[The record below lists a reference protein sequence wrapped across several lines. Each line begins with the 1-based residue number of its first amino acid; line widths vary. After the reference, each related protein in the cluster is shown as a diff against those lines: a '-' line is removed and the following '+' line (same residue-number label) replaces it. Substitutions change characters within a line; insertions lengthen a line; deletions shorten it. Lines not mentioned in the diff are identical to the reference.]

1 MATQKTTFFR
11 WLRDTGFFN
20 RIINYTLLFVTIA
33 PLVVGYLWLVLA
45 TFSTKTYG
53 LQVEG
58 WTLNNWTEFLAPGA
72 RPFGRSGYASIWVV
86 TFNTF
91 LVGLTMTILICSIS
105 AMAGYALSRLNFPG
119 RKGFLS
125 MTLILHA
132 FPSVTL
138 LIAIYFVLDWFSSKP
153 LIGKLIGYNTIGGVA
168 LVMVALML
176 PFGVWLMKGFF
187 DNLSWDM
194 ERAALIDGCGRF
206 RLWWEIMLPQI
217 RPGLAALAIFSF
229 ITGWGAYLVP
239 ATFLQ
244 GSATGTLAT
253 YMNQFISDTAPTNWN
268 VIAAVGLF
276 QMIPVLIFFIF
287 TQSYLLNIYSGGS
300 KGGV

>member
-1 MATQKTTFFR
+1 MATQKITFMQH
-11 WLRDTGFFN
+11 LRETGLLS
-20 RIINYTLLFVTIA
+20 RIVMYTILIVTIA
-33 PLVVGYLWLVLA
+33 PLVLGYIWLTMA
-45 TFSTKTYG
+45 SFSTKTYG
-53 LQVEG
+53 LRAEG
-58 WTLNNWTEFLAPGA
+58 WTLSNWAEFLAPGA
-72 RPFGRSGYASIWVV
+72 RPFGRSGYASIWRV

-91 LVGLTMTILICSIS
+91 MIGLTMTVLICSIS

-119 RKGFLS
+119 RKSFLS
-125 MTLILHA
+125 MTLILHS

-138 LIAIYFVLDWFSSKP
+138 LIAIYFILDWFSSKP
-153 LIGKLIGYNTIGGVA
+153 LIGRLIGYNTIGGVA

-176 PFGVWLMKGFF
+176 PFGIWLMKGFF
-187 DNLSWDM
+187 DNISWDM
-194 ERAALIDGCGRF
+194 ERAALIDGAGRF
-206 RLWWEIMLPQI
+206 RLWWEIMMPQI

-239 ATFLQ
+239 QTFLQ

-276 QMIPVLIFFIF
+276 QMIPVIFFFLF

>member
-1 MATQKTTFFR
+1 MATQKITFIQ
-11 WLRDTGFFN
+11 WLRETGLLS
-20 RIINYTLLFVTIA
+20 RIVIYALLVVTIA
-33 PLVVGYLWLVLA
+33 PLIVGYLWLTMA
-45 TFSTKTYG
+45 SFSTKTYG
-53 LQVEG
+53 LRAEG
-58 WTLNNWTEFLAPGA
+58 WTLSNWAEFLAPDA
-72 RPFGRSGYASIWVV
+72 RPFGRSGYASIWTV

-91 LVGLTMTILICSIS
+91 LIGLTMTVLICSIS

-125 MTLILHA
+125 MTLILHS

-138 LIAIYFVLDWFSSKP
+138 LIAIYFILDWFSSIP
-153 LIGKLIGYNTIGGVA
+153 LLRRLIGYNTIGGVA
-168 LVMVALML
+168 LVMVALLL
-176 PFGVWLMKGFF
+176 PFGIWLMKGFF
-187 DNLSWDM
+187 DNISWDM
-194 ERAALIDGCGRF
+194 ERAALIDGAGRF
-206 RLWWEIMLPQI
+206 RLWWEIMMPQI
-217 RPGLAALAIFSF
+217 RPGLAALAVFSF

-253 YMNQFISDTAPTNWN
+253 YMKQFMSDTAPTNWN

-276 QMIPVLIFFIF
+276 QMIPVMFFFIF